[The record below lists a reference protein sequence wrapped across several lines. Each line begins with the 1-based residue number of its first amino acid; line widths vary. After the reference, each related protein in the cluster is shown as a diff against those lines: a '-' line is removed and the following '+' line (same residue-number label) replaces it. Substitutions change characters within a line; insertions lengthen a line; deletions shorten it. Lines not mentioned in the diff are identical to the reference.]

1 MRLYEKAIRAAREH
15 GFVQNEGIGNELAA
29 RSYLDRSYETIAHT
43 YLREARHCFLRWG
56 ALGKVKQLDERYP
69 GLTEQA
75 SVRPTNTIGASVEQ
89 LDLGTVVKAS
99 QAVSGEIVLNKFR
112 KA

>member
-56 ALGKVKQLDERYP
+56 ALGSCGLCELTCCGQLARE
-69 GLTEQA
+69 
-75 SVRPTNTIGASVEQ
+75 
-89 LDLGTVVKAS
+89 
-99 QAVSGEIVLNKFR
+99 
-112 KA
+112 